1 MLPLRISA
9 SESYP
14 GQSTGVEPSVRW
26 LRAVTAVRA
35 KQIGASL
42 AASASNQVPGS
53 SDPGPTETLRRLA
66 EACHYSSRELARF
79 LGISQRQLQRVFRS
93 RLGCTPQAF
102 LREER
107 LQAAER
113 LLHSASSV
121 KEVAYSLGFCQQSQ
135 FSRDFKKRFSRRP
148 SALQRAGRSK
158 SGAAPASPQPSA
170 IQVEVELDSEPASA
184 RRPSAHGERDDR
196 DHGSR

>member
-1 MLPLRISA
+1 VSPADAANSPA
-9 SESYP
+9 P
-14 GQSTGVEPSVRW
+14 G
-26 LRAVTAVRA
+26 A
-35 KQIGASL
+35 
-42 AASASNQVPGS
+42 
-53 SDPGPTETLRRLA
+53 PTETLRHLA
-66 EACHYSSRELARF
+66 EACRYSSRELARF

-121 KEVAYSLGFCQQSQ
+121 KEVAYALGFCQQSQ
-135 FSRDFKKRFSRRP
+135 FSRDFKQRFCRRP

-158 SGAAPASPQPSA
+158 PVPAPAPAQSS
-170 IQVEVELDSEPASA
+170 VTELDSEPASA
-184 RRPSAHGERDDR
+184 RFPSGSGERDDQN
-196 DHGSR
+196 HGSR

>member
-1 MLPLRISA
+1 
-9 SESYP
+9 
-14 GQSTGVEPSVRW
+14 
-26 LRAVTAVRA
+26 
-35 KQIGASL
+35 
-42 AASASNQVPGS
+42 
-53 SDPGPTETLRRLA
+53 LA

-158 SGAAPASPQPSA
+158 AGPAAAAGPSSP
-170 IQVEVELDSEPASA
+170 IEVELDGGPASA
-184 RRPSAHGERDDR
+184 RRPSGNGERDDR
-196 DHGSR
+196 DQGSR

>member
-1 MLPLRISA
+1 
-9 SESYP
+9 
-14 GQSTGVEPSVRW
+14 
-26 LRAVTAVRA
+26 
-35 KQIGASL
+35 
-42 AASASNQVPGS
+42 
-53 SDPGPTETLRRLA
+53 LA

-113 LLHSASSV
+113 LLHSAASV

-148 SALQRAGRSK
+148 SALQRAGRST
-158 SGAAPASPQPSA
+158 SGPAPTTTQSCVA
-170 IQVEVELDSEPASA
+170 EVELDAGPASE
-184 RRPSAHGERDDR
+184 RRPSGHGERDDR
-196 DHGSR
+196 AHGSR

>member
-1 MLPLRISA
+1 
-9 SESYP
+9 
-14 GQSTGVEPSVRW
+14 V
-26 LRAVTAVRA
+26 VRA
-35 KQIGASL
+35 KPIEASPANATSNPVPVL
-42 AASASNQVPGS
+42 SDAA
-53 SDPGPTETLRRLA
+53 PTETLRRLA
-66 EACHYSSRELARF
+66 EACRYSSRELARF

-121 KEVAYSLGFCQQSQ
+121 KEVAYALGFCQQSQ
-135 FSRDFKKRFSRRP
+135 FSRDFKQRFCRRP

-158 SGAAPASPQPSA
+158 PAPAPASARSSESE
-170 IQVEVELDSEPASA
+170 VTVELDSEPASA
-184 RRPSAHGERDDR
+184 RFPSGNGERDDR
-196 DHGSR
+196 AHGSR

>member
-1 MLPLRISA
+1 MLPLRITA
-9 SESYP
+9 PESYP
-14 GQSTGVEPSVRW
+14 GRESTGVEPSVPW
-26 LRAVTAVRA
+26 LRAVGAGRA

-42 AASASNQVPGS
+42 AASLGNQGPGS
-53 SDPGPTETLRRLA
+53 SDAAPTDTLRRLA
-66 EACHYSSRELARF
+66 EACRYSSRELARF

-158 SGAAPASPQPSA
+158 SGPAPAAAQSPMT
-170 IQVEVELDSEPASA
+170 ERELDSGPASS
-184 RRPSAHGERDDR
+184 RRPSGHGERQDR